1 MIKIPFLIFSGCV
14 HKCDGLFVS
23 DIFYGV
29 KYLRLLWAYHELAK
43 GSALGWLESSVGRA
57 LHWFRKYFFFGVPF
71 SSEFVFLGLGLEL
84 RSHQTEGT
92 VDTSM
97 LFRFSKLIRRD
108 VSRVIGALSN
118 AECGKLS

>member
-1 MIKIPFLIFSGCV
+1 MELNIFV
-14 HKCDGLFVS
+14 FFWV
-23 DIFYGV
+23 
-29 KYLRLLWAYHELAK
+29 YHELTK

-108 VSRVIGALSN
+108 VSRVIGALGN